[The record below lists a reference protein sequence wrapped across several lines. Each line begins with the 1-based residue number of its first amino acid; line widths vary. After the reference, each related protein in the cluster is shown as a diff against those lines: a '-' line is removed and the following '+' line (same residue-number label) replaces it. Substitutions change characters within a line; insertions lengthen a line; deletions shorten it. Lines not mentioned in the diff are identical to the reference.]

1 MRIRIKLSVTQDMD
15 IITLTQCQFPVAE
28 WLKIALKSYVEDNRI
43 AVIPL
48 PEMPEKIRREK
59 CEINFSLHEVRD
71 EKVIHWLKS
80 LYVGQRTGAIKTIFR
95 CSLSAPCL
103 AGHISDGSPIISAPV
118 KRLPQSIPSITPSYS
133 PPKREE
139 KKKTPVI
146 PVMPDEDD
154 DDFDIFGFNPDR

>member
-28 WLKIALKSYVEDNRI
+28 WLKIALKSYVEENRI
-43 AVIPL
+43 AIIPL

-59 CEINFSLHEVRD
+59 CEINFSLHESRD
-71 EKVIHWLKS
+71 ERVILWLKS

-103 AGHISDGSPIISAPV
+103 AGHISDGSPIISAPK
-118 KRLPQSIPSITPSYS
+118 KRLPHNTPSITHPYS
-133 PPKREE
+133 PPKSEE
-139 KKKTPVI
+139 KRKPSVI
-146 PVMPDEDD
+146 SVIADEDE

>member
-1 MRIRIKLSVTQDMD
+1 MRIRIKLSVIQDMD

-48 PEMPEKIRREK
+48 PEMPEKIKREK

-71 EKVIHWLKS
+71 EKVIRWLKG
-80 LYVGQRTGAIKTIFR
+80 LYAGQRTGAIKTIFR

-103 AGHISDGSPIISAPV
+103 AGHISNGTPVISTPK
-118 KRLPQSIPSITPSYS
+118 KRLSQNTPSITPSS
-133 PPKREE
+133 FPPKNEE
-139 KKKTPVI
+139 KKKVPVLPAI
-146 PVMPDEDD
+146 SDEDD